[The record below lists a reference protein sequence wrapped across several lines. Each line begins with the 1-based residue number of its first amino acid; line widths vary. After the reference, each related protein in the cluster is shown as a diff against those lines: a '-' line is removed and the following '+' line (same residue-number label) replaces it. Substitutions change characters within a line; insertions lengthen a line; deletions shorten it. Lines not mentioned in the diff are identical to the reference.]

1 MTIRAFLGLFC
12 VVASSGALAQSDL
25 PIEATGGFRF
35 AANTLLLKA
44 SSDPSGLANVAPSNE
59 AERKLVADASKIMGV
74 GSTRAA
80 LLSRNGQIFFE
91 QYSKSTTAEST
102 PLAFS
107 MSKSL
112 VAVAIGKALC
122 DGSIKSLDDKAEVY
136 VPELKS
142 TSYGDSTIAQ
152 LLTMTSGAY
161 QGDSVNGH
169 PEPNESFVLSN
180 MYMPRGLDVDL
191 LSRMKRFSGRQA
203 PGVGYSYKN
212 YDTIALVYVLEAATK
227 TDFGSYFEK
236 NVWLPSRPERT
247 GAWLRTAD
255 KKVLGF
261 AGFSAAPRDY
271 LRIGYFLIDEM
282 KKTDS
287 CMAKYLSTATSNL
300 VTPAAGRGYGYQI
313 HKLSLRLA
321 PASFWFL
328 GYGGQVLGV
337 DVPSGTVLYLHQVN
351 DSQTRAWALA
361 SITMMGELR

>member
-1 MTIRAFLGLFC
+1 MNIRAFIGMSC
-12 VVASSGALAQSDL
+12 VVVSSTVLAQGNL

-44 SSDPSGLANVAPSNE
+44 SSDPSGLSKAAPANDS
-59 AERKLVADASKIMGV
+59 ERKLVENANKIMGA
-74 GSTRAA
+74 GSTKAA
-80 LLSRNGQIFFE
+80 LLSRNRQIFFE
-91 QYSKSTTAEST
+91 QYSSSASAEST

-122 DGSIKSLDDKAEVY
+122 DGSINSLDDKAEVY

-161 QGDSVNGH
+161 QGDPVSGH
-169 PEPNESFVLSN
+169 PEPNESFVLRN
-180 MYMPRGLDVDL
+180 MYLPRGLDVDL
-191 LSRMKRFSGRQA
+191 IARMKKFSGHQT
-203 PGVGYSYKN
+203 PGAGYSYKN

-227 TDFGSYFEK
+227 TDFGTYFEK
-236 NVWLPSRPERT
+236 NVWAPSRPEQT

-261 AGFSAAPRDY
+261 AGFSAAPKDY
-271 LRIGYFLIDEM
+271 LRLGYFLIDEM

-287 CMAKYLSTATSNL
+287 CMAKYLGTATSNL
-300 VTPAAGRGYGYQI
+300 VTPAAERGYGYQI

-328 GYGGQVLGV
+328 GFGGQVLGV